1 MSTSY
6 QNVKQFMTVME
17 QEVPSKVCDP
27 GFAVRHLR
35 AKLILEEALETV
47 RALGFGP
54 LFNNMEVEM
63 KDLELVELYE
73 FNFEEVFDGLL
84 DLDYVGLQGTSIAL
98 GLSEEQTAKGIEEV
112 HKSNMSK
119 LWTLDEL
126 QIDFNGVFGSF
137 QLNETK
143 QIDNFNIK
151 FLGLQSA
158 FKDKCYLVKD
168 SHGKVIKSPSFT
180 PPNLFAIYET
190 L

>member
-63 KDLELVELYE
+63 KDLHFEELYE

-84 DLDYVGLQGTSIAL
+84 DSDYVGLQGTSIAL
-98 GLSEEQTAKGIEEV
+98 GLSEEQVQKGIEEV

-119 LWTLDEL
+119 LWTNYEYSRTNE
-126 QIDFNGVFGSF
+126 QQEKNYTF
-137 QLNETK
+137 QQVVYGLH
-143 QIDNFNIK
+143 QDDPDN
-151 FLGLQSA
+151 A
-158 FKDKCYLVKD
+158 TVRCWLVKD

-180 PPNLFAIYET
+180 PPNLKAIYET
-190 L
+190 

>member
-1 MSTSY
+1 
-6 QNVKQFMTVME
+6 
-17 QEVPSKVCDP
+17 
-27 GFAVRHLR
+27 
-35 AKLILEEALETV
+35 
-47 RALGFGP
+47 
-54 LFNNMEVEM
+54 M
-63 KDLELVELYE
+63 KDLHFEELYE